1 MLKFW
6 RSPKLAPTKE
16 RSPSPQPPS
25 TAAAR
30 PDPPPQAAHL
40 HGLGLGL
47 PPALGSSAGH
57 VSVQL
62 HGQQSARER
71 ASSAQGAST
80 SPRSTQAATSSLD
93 DCNSQD
99 RLHTSGIL
107 RERNGEPVRNVS
119 AGSTSST
126 SAPPA
131 GAAPH
136 RPAQVDRSLSPTS
149 LSPSLGHSLGTRQY
163 GGVASIDFAD
173 RDPTQIYAPTTWSEM
188 AHQDLVNNLSPRER
202 TRQEILWEV
211 VASEERYVAE
221 LRSLVNLYANKLLH
235 VLAPSPSLTPSPRF
249 GFSPELGAHPSAH
262 AHPSAST
269 STASLPIA
277 SRFARTPT
285 PEPDAAAQRDD
296 VEHEHA
302 RVVRIADVPD
312 MEGAHTSAA
321 MRRGGSS
328 GTSTSAAHLVPN
340 GASSRRHA
348 SSSTLGGPRAPSSA
362 ASSGSSP
369 NLSVSSRI
377 ASAFRSSRHSSR
389 TTSSA
394 PSTSTSS
401 SASSAPEAPLAL
413 PVELRDALE
422 ACVEMLRGHDELS
435 ARLKEQWAR
444 AFPLVR
450 GLAAIWSDQPWFLG
464 TYTTYVLSLEPALAS
479 LDRLLP
485 SSLPHSHAA
494 SSSAAAGPHKLSPA
508 DKRLARALHDLEL
521 EAADLGES
529 GLGICLSKPLMRLG
543 KLPLLMQALLYHT
556 DPTTHEWEKTRAMA
570 LEVDAL
576 VRSIEDE
583 KVEEEERERT
593 RDALAR
599 IDGVKDK
606 TLMAPRAARI
616 LISEQ
621 PAPTLSQ
628 SAGPSTTTGGS
639 TRAKFARRMSGA
651 VGTKKSG
658 VSGKGTEWLV
668 CFTDVVVRAV
678 KTGETSIPG
687 SFSREKEKRGKQG
700 APRKV
705 GKTRNTYRFVR
716 VERWEPPEFA
726 AQKLEELND
735 RRRAGRAPASDD
747 EELEDEDE
755 DGFDVESRMSFRYDA
770 DSPQPILAPPRS
782 FLSPSKHSKRA
793 PSPSSMSPSHVQP
806 SSAKFGTR
814 LRAETPVPHPHHHSH
829 PHPHPQSRSP
839 HPHAQPLR
847 ATTPL
852 PSSRFDAPTVSSQ
865 AKVHGSPP
873 PPPLPTKPRAAA
885 KESSS
890 SGSLAHARDQSSFAL
905 YQMWAGAQDDA

>member
-1 MLKFW
+1 MAW
-6 RSPKLAPTKE
+6 AWACRQRSAAPQDT
-16 RSPSPQPPS
+16 
-25 TAAAR
+25 
-30 PDPPPQAAHL
+30 
-40 HGLGLGL
+40 
-47 PPALGSSAGH
+47 
-57 VSVQL
+57 
-62 HGQQSARER
+62 
-71 ASSAQGAST
+71 
-80 SPRSTQAATSSLD
+80 
-93 DCNSQD
+93 QD
-99 RLHTSGIL
+99 RLHANGNL
-107 RERNGEPVRNVS
+107 RERNGNPSRTAS
-119 AGSTSST
+119 AGSTSS
-126 SAPPA
+126 SSPPTVA
-131 GAAPH
+131 AAPH
-136 RPAQVDRSLSPTS
+136 KPAHVDRSLSPTS

-188 AHQDLVNNLSPRER
+188 AHQELVNNLSPRER

-235 VLAPSPSLTPSPRF
+235 TLAPSPSLTPSPRF
-249 GFSPELGAHPSAH
+249 GFSPELGAHPH
-262 AHPSAST
+262 ASAST
-269 STASLPIA
+269 SSASLPIA

-285 PEPDAAAQRDD
+285 PEPVAADG
-296 VEHEHA
+296 EHGHGHP
-302 RVVRIADVPD
+302 RMVRIVDAPD
-312 MEGAHTSAA
+312 MDGGHSAA
-321 MRRGGSS
+321 MRRGGSGGTNGSAPHLAPASAS
-328 GTSTSAAHLVPN
+328 G
-340 GASSRRHA
+340 RRHA
-348 SSSTLGGPRAPSSA
+348 SSSSTVSGTRPPSS
-362 ASSGSSP
+362 SSGSSP

-389 TTSSA
+389 TTTATPSPSA
-394 PSTSTSS
+394 PPGM
-401 SASSAPEAPLAL
+401 SSAPEAPLAL
-413 PVELRDALE
+413 PLELRDALE

-485 SSLPHSHAA
+485 SSLPHSHASSTTS
-494 SSSAAAGPHKLSPA
+494 SSSASHKLSQA

-616 LISEQ
+616 LISEH

-628 SAGPSTTTGGS
+628 SAGPSATASGS

-651 VGTKKSG
+651 VGGGGKKG
-658 VSGKGTEWLV
+658 GTSGKGSEWLV
-668 CFTDVVVRAV
+668 SFTDVVVRAV

-716 VERWEPPEFA
+716 IERWEPPEFA
-726 AQKLEELND
+726 AQKLEELNE
-735 RRRAGRAPASDD
+735 RRRSGRAAASED
-747 EELEDEDE
+747 EELEDDDE

-770 DSPQPILAPPRS
+770 DSPQPLLAPPRS

-793 PSPSSMSPSHVQP
+793 PSPSSLSPSLAQP
-806 SSAKFGTR
+806 SSAKFGAR

-829 PHPHPQSRSP
+829 AQARSP
-839 HPHAQPLR
+839 HLHAQPLR

-852 PSSRFDAPTVSSQ
+852 PSARFDAPTVSSQ

-873 PPPLPTKPRAAA
+873 SPPSLPAKPREAA

-890 SGSLAHARDQSSFAL
+890 SGGGGLSHARDPSSFAL
-905 YQMWAGAQDDA
+905 YQMWAGTQDDD